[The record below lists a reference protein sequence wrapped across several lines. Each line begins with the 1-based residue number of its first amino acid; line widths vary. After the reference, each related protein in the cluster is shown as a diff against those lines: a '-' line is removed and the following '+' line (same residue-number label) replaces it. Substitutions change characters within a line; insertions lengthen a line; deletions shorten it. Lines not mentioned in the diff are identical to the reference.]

1 MHKLKQTSENRN
13 MEGQE
18 QHLPQGSTILGG
30 RYRLLQLLYQR
41 PRLNL
46 YLGQRISSPQLGG
59 RDNTYRGKE
68 QGPVVAIRELVLT
81 NLPFHVRKQI
91 EQAAHQEFVSPM
103 ALSFPRLV
111 NPGDRLFIEGERH
124 YLVMQLSETR
134 TERYSTPI
142 TLAELLRQPEW
153 PSWLDTTMALTW
165 GVQLCRIVARLHR
178 RGVIS
183 GDLDPN
189 TVLVDGKGVAAWS
202 PVLLASWPPPTQF
215 WPVSATVSSKTE
227 QCDQIF
233 PIAMKTTNNAFV
245 APEVI
250 QGGCDERSDVYS
262 LGALLYLLCTHYAPA
277 AAMRR
282 GYAELV
288 GAYVGCQG
296 TGSANDA
303 RSYGSDPLYSSEGLA
318 LIPPRLLNRELPPAL
333 EDVLLRALAF
343 DPSERY
349 PSAFA
354 LAEALENL

>member
-1 MHKLKQTSENRN
+1 MHKLEQMSENGN
-13 MEGQE
+13 VEGQE
-18 QHLPQGSTILGG
+18 QHLALGSTILGG

-46 YLGQRISSPQLGG
+46 YLGQRISSPQPGG
-59 RDNTYRGKE
+59 RRSRHRGKE
-68 QGPVVAIRELVLT
+68 QGPVVAIRELVLA
-81 NLPFHVRKQI
+81 NLPFQVRKQI
-91 EQAAHQEFVSPM
+91 EQVAREEFVSTM

-111 NPGDRLFIEGERH
+111 KPGDRLFIEGERH
-124 YLVMQLSETR
+124 YLVMRLSETSS
-134 TERYSTPI
+134 EGYSTPI
-142 TLAELLRQPEW
+142 TLAELLRQSQW
-153 PSWLDTTMALTW
+153 PSWLDTTTALAW

-178 RGVIS
+178 LGVML
-183 GDLDPN
+183 GDLDLN

-215 WPVSATVSSKTE
+215 WPVSSKVE
-227 QCDQIF
+227 QYDQIF
-233 PIAMKTTNNAFV
+233 PIAIKTTNNAFV

-250 QGGCDERSDVYS
+250 EGVCDERSDVYS

-282 GYAELV
+282 RRYAELV

-303 RSYGSDPLYSSEGLA
+303 GARSYGSDLLCSSEGLA
-318 LIPPRLLNRELPPAL
+318 LISPRLLNRGLPSAL

-343 DPSERY
+343 GPSERY
-349 PSAFA
+349 ASAFA